1 MNSKFTAQ
9 IFRDTFT
16 SLSHIEPVVLYPS
29 LNFDAFKKEIPS
41 EVRERILKDQI
52 PNGRSY
58 FFLSI
63 NRYERKKN
71 LALAL
76 NALKAMKDECT
87 SSEWEKVQLIMAG
100 QCNSSCLLFHN
111 HTMYNE
117 SLNFLCCLEQH

>member
-29 LNFDAFKKEIPS
+29 LNFEAFKKKVPS
-41 EVRERILKDQI
+41 EVRERILKDQV
-52 PNGRSY
+52 PNGRSH

-71 LALAL
+71 LALAI
-76 NALKAMKDECT
+76 NALKALKDECT
-87 SSEWEKVQLIMAG
+87 TDEFEKVQLIMAG
-100 QCNSSCLLFHN
+100 
-111 HTMYNE
+111 E
-117 SLNFLCCLEQH
+117 